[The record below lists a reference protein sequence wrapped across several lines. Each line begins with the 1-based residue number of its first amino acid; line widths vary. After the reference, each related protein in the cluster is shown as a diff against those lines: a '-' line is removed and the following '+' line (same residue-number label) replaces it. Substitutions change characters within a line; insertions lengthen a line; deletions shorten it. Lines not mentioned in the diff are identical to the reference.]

1 MSAPRVGRN
10 PFWGLVV
17 LSAAGFCIAVL
28 AYVAAGFGNG
38 AHPLHR
44 FFNRHGGA
52 VTIGLAIA
60 TILFGGLAL
69 TIDRKQTRQH
79 AARQLSKPLEKEDG

>member
-1 MSAPRVGRN
+1 MSAPRAGRN

-44 FFNRHGGA
+44 FFNRHGAA

-69 TIDRKQTRQH
+69 TIDRMQTQRHASDQSPKQ
-79 AARQLSKPLEKEDG
+79 LDKEDG